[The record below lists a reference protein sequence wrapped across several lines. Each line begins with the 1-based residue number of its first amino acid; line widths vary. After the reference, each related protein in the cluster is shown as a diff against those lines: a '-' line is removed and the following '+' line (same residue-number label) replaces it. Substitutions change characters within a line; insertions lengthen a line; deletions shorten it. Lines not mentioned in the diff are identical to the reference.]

1 MISLCPAAVY
11 GRYDYKITPSNQ
23 LLVDIFKGIGMT
35 VKGALSVV
43 DARDAGELHALA
55 LTSGRVGERYILS
68 GGGYEIRE
76 IGKLAGKLSGKRV
89 LYAPFGRT
97 INIAAAGIMEMIA
110 RLTGWTPPFTI
121 DLAKE
126 YSHRYARFDNSK
138 VIKDFN
144 YTFYP
149 LEDTIRDAIKW
160 FSFINK
166 IRLNKNIIDQF
177 PPDDEWVKPQSQFK

>member
-1 MISLCPAAVY
+1 
-11 GRYDYKITPSNQ
+11 
-23 LLVDIFKGIGMT
+23 MT

-55 LTSGRVGERYILS
+55 LTSGRVGERYIVS
-68 GGGYEIRE
+68 GGGYEFRE

-89 LYAPFGRT
+89 MYVPFWRSV
-97 INIAAAGIMEMIA
+97 NIATARIMEMIA
-110 RLTGWTPPFTI
+110 KLSGWIPPFTI
-121 DLAKE
+121 GLAKE

-144 YTFYP
+144 YTFYS
-149 LEDTIRDAIKW
+149 LEDTIRDTIKW

-166 IRLNKNIIDQF
+166 IRLNQSII
-177 PPDDEWVKPQSQFK
+177 SQFAPEAEWMNKAIVT